1 MVHMA
6 WVLEGGLL
14 VDPVRGVLRDGAL
27 AVADGRITSEAVA
40 GAARVDVSGC
50 VVMPGW
56 VCAHHHLYSALAR
69 GMPGPPEPP
78 RTFPEILERIWW
90 RLDRAL
96 DPETISLS
104 ALLGAVEAARA
115 GTTTI
120 IDHHASPYAI
130 AGSLDLVAGAIEEAG
145 LRGVVCYEVTDRHGS
160 ARGREGIAENVRFLG
175 RGDRPRIRGM
185 MGAHASFTIGPETM
199 EALVAEAARLRARV
213 HIHLAED
220 RIDEHDALQRYG
232 MRTVH
237 RLDRAGVLTPGA
249 LVAHGVHLDE
259 SEQQVLRASGAW
271 LAHNPRSNMNN
282 GVGYAPVTRLG
293 GRVALGTDGIDGDMF
308 AEARACYLK
317 AREAS
322 WETGP
327 AFAVDR
333 LTAGAALA
341 GDLFGEPL
349 LGTLAD
355 GAPADL
361 VVLDYRSPTPLAAGN
376 LAGHLIFGMSAAR
389 VRDVMVAGGW
399 VVRNRRHEL
408 VDEANLAARCRP
420 AAARLWSRMEAF

>member
-1 MVHMA
+1 VN
-6 WVLEGGLL
+6 WVLEGGIL
-14 VDPVRGVLRDGAL
+14 VDPQRAIAREAAL
-27 AVADGRITSEAVA
+27 ALADGRVA
-40 GAARVDVSGC
+40 ASAPADAERIDVSGC
-50 VVMPGW
+50 IVMPGH

-69 GMPGPPEPP
+69 GMPGPAEPP

-96 DPETISLS
+96 DPETIHLS
-104 ALLGAVEAARA
+104 ALVGAVDAARA

-120 IDHHASPYAI
+120 IDHHASPEAI
-130 AGSLDLVAGAIEEAG
+130 QGSLDLVADGIDAAG

-160 ARGREGIAENVRFLG
+160 SRGRDGVAENARFARENRRPHVRA
-175 RGDRPRIRGM
+175 M

-199 EALVAEAARLRARV
+199 EALVAEAARAHAPV

-220 RIDEHDALQRYG
+220 RIDEQDALDRYG
-232 MRTVH
+232 MRTAH
-237 RLDRAGVLTPGA
+237 RLLRAGVLAAGA

-259 SEQQVLRASGAW
+259 GEQAVLRDSGAW

-282 GVGYAPVTRLG
+282 GVGYAPVVRFG
-293 GRVALGTDGIDGDMF
+293 ERVALGTDGIDGDMF
-308 AEARACYLK
+308 AESRACYLK

-327 AFAVDR
+327 AFALER
-333 LTAGAALA
+333 LAAGSRMA
-341 GDLFGEPL
+341 GHLFGEPL

-361 VVLDYRSPTPLAAGN
+361 VVLEYRPPTPLDPRN
-376 LAGHLIFGMSAAR
+376 IPGHFIFGMTAGQ
-389 VRDVMVAGGW
+389 VRDVMVTGRW
-399 VVRNRRHEL
+399 VVRNRRHLL
-408 VDEANLAARCRP
+408 VDELALAARCRE
-420 AAARLWSRMEAF
+420 AAPQLWRRMEAY